1 MANADIRVKRIYD
14 PVEGNDGKRILID
27 RLWPRGMSK
36 TRAALDA
43 WLPDIGPSHELR
55 KWYAHRP
62 ERWSEFC
69 ERYREELARRNEL
82 LQELMDAAEEGPLT
96 LLFSATNRDRNQA
109 VVVRQLLQ
117 EKSDSR

>member
-14 PVEGNDGKRILID
+14 PVEDGDGKRILID

-36 TRAALDA
+36 ERAALDA
-43 WLPDIGPSHELR
+43 WMPDIGPSHALR

-69 ERYREELARRNEL
+69 ERYREELASRNEL

-96 LLFSATNRDRNQA
+96 LLFSATNRERNQA

-117 EKSDSR
+117 ERCDSR

>member
-14 PVEGNDGKRILID
+14 PVEDGDGKRILID

-36 TRAALDA
+36 ERAALDA
-43 WLPDIGPSHELR
+43 WMPDIGPSHALR

-62 ERWSEFC
+62 ERWSAFC
-69 ERYREELARRNEL
+69 ERYREELASRNEL
-82 LQELMDAAEEGPLT
+82 LQDLMAAAEEGPLT
-96 LLFSATNRDRNQA
+96 LLFSATNRERNQA

-117 EKSDSR
+117 ERCDSR